1 MLLAFALGALGALGR
16 DAAKVAV
23 GLAVVPL
30 LGLAFLASVLGG
42 LVGPPSA
49 STPAVVST
57 SAPGVSVPGPTLAAP
72 ALGDTRW
79 GFGNNTYCE
88 TYVEQQV
95 GWGNQGATAFQAFL
109 RLAGLGL
116 VHAGPPPHA
125 GVVVYFGPSSDNE
138 WDGHVGISD
147 GDGTFTSITSWGLQ
161 RMPLAGWRA
170 PYLGWVEPA
179 AVHSDRFGNPVFP
192 HG

>member
-1 MLLAFALGALGALGR
+1 MLSAFTLGALGR

-42 LVGPPSA
+42 LASSPSA
-49 STPAVVST
+49 STPAVASST
-57 SAPGVSVPGPTLAAP
+57 AADVVPGPARSTP

-79 GFGNNTYCE
+79 GYGTNTYCE
-88 TYVEQQV
+88 AYVEQQV
-95 GWGNQGATAFQAFL
+95 GWGNQGVTAFQAFL

-138 WDGHVGISD
+138 WDGHVGISE

-192 HG
+192 QG